1 MSESEPGPS
10 LDGTEV
16 RASARPPGG
25 VRGVPSQTLGGDCE
39 RLGHAIPL
47 GTAVRTWA
55 LVGLQSFGGP
65 AGQIAL
71 MHRMLVEERHWISER
86 RFLHALNFCMVLPG
100 PEAQQLAVYIG
111 WLLNGTVGG
120 TIAGALFVLPGF
132 VALLGLSVLY
142 ATLGHVGVVS
152 GLLFG
157 LQAAVVAVVAEA
169 VLRIGRRAL
178 INPAMV
184 TLAGAAFVGIFF
196 LQLPFPLIVAGAGLV
211 GFLGGRWHPALF
223 RRSSGHGSVDTGAD
237 LTALIHDGVPEH
249 TPGRD
254 RSALRAA
261 GVCLV
266 LWLVPVA
273 ALLVTLGSSHVFGQ
287 EAVLFSKTA
296 VVTFGGAYAVLGYIA
311 QQAVTGYGWL
321 RPGEMLTGL
330 GLAETTPGPLIMVVQ
345 FVGFLAAYRHP
356 GTLPPLVAGVLGSV
370 VTVWVT
376 FVPCFLFIFAGA
388 PFIERLRGNPHLSSA
403 LSAVTAAVVGVVLN
417 LAVWFALH
425 TAFGRVDEPR
435 RAGVRLLVPHL
446 NTVDLAS
453 VAISIAAAVALF
465 RFKRGVM
472 ITLAG
477 AATAGLVLH
486 LAVGAGS

>member
-1 MSESEPGPS
+1 VQPWLHDHMHESDVAGP
-10 LDGTEV
+10 
-16 RASARPPGG
+16 ASSAVTSGATG
-25 VRGVPSQTLGGDCE
+25 VDAGDQSHLVPL
-39 RLGHAIPL
+39 P
-47 GTAVRTWA
+47 TAVRTWA

-65 AGQIAL
+65 AGQIAV
-71 MHRMLVEERHWISER
+71 MHRMLVEDRRWVSER
-86 RFLHALNFCMVLPG
+86 RFLHALNFCMLLPG

-111 WLLNGTVGG
+111 WLLNGTAGG
-120 TIAGALFVLPGF
+120 VIAGALFVLPGF

-142 ATLGHVGVVS
+142 ATLGHVGLVS

-184 TLAGAAFVGIFF
+184 ALAAAAFVGIFF
-196 LQLPFPLIVAGAGLV
+196 LQLPFPVIVLAAGVV
-211 GFLGGRWHPALF
+211 GYLGERWWPGVF
-223 RRSSGHGSVDTGAD
+223 RAAGHGSSKAAGEDRV
-237 LTALIHDGVPEH
+237 ALVHDGVAEQSRS
-249 TPGRD
+249 RD
-254 RSALRAA
+254 RSALRMA

-266 LWLVPVA
+266 LWLVPVG
-273 ALLVTLGSSHVFGQ
+273 ALLVTLGSASVFGQ

-296 VVTFGGAYAVLGYIA
+296 VVTFGGAYAVLGYVA
-311 QQAVTGYGWL
+311 QQAVSGHGWL
-321 RPGEMLTGL
+321 RPAEMLTGL

-356 GTLPPLVAGVLGSV
+356 GSLNPVLAGVIGSV

-376 FVPCFLFIFAGA
+376 FVPCFLFIFLGA
-388 PFIERLRGNPHLSSA
+388 PFIERLRGNARLTSA

-435 RAGVRLLVPHL
+435 RFGVRLLVPHWSSIE
-446 NTVDLAS
+446 VAS
-453 VAISIAAAVALF
+453 VAISIGAAIALF

-472 ITLAG
+472 PTLG
-477 AATAGLVLH
+477 AAAVAGLVLH
-486 LAVGAGS
+486 FAVGAGS